1 MGTNSKK
8 FTAYSLCS
16 EINLDALAAHFGIN
30 KKYKWEDYLILKP
43 KNLEGILKEVEEK
56 QAIVFPFGTIA
67 FVNMAFHEIVD
78 FCKYLSKIDE
88 NMEKISFDFSDEYLL
103 EEEVESEEDFYE
115 YLGVKKIQ
123 NYHVQTLAVVLAKSV
138 ALERIEADISK
149 MLDEFEPIIR
159 KLEAGNLNLKE
170 KKIAELSAR
179 VLNFKFNT
187 ISYVMLLDEPDI
199 TWNSQDASD
208 LYHKLSKVFELND
221 RYEKMKAKT
230 NTLMDIISVFNEL
243 THQKKGDILEWT
255 VIILILMELIL
266 SLKSMFFG

>member
-1 MGTNSKK
+1 MSNESRK

-16 EINLDALAAHFGIN
+16 EINLDTLASHFGIN

-43 KNLEGILKEVEEK
+43 KNLEGILMGTEEK

-67 FVNMAFHEIVD
+67 FVNMGFHEIVD
-78 FCKYLSKIDE
+78 LCNYLSKVDT
-88 NMEKISFDFSDEYLL
+88 NMATVSFDFSDEYLL
-103 EEEVESEEDFYE
+103 EEESETEDDVYE
-115 YLGVKKIQ
+115 YLSVKKIQ
-123 NYHVQTLAVVLAKSV
+123 NYHVQILAVVLAKSV
-138 ALERIEADISK
+138 AIDRVESGISK

-159 KLEAGNLNLKE
+159 KLEMGNLNLKE
-170 KKIAELSAR
+170 KRIAQLSAQ

-208 LYHKLSKVFELND
+208 LYRKLSKVFELND
-221 RYEKMKAKT
+221 RYEKIKAKT

-243 THQKKGDILEWT
+243 THQKKGDYLEWT
-255 VIILILMELIL
+255 VIILILMELLI
-266 SLKSMFFG
+266 SLKEMFF